1 MNHMRHRHQ
10 VMSMRWIKRLP
21 IGQTRPDVIQARSGL
36 GRGGF
41 TLMELVVVVLVIG
54 LFAGTTFPRIADA
67 WERLAVEGAA
77 DQFASAH
84 QKART
89 AAVRFGTVAELHI
102 DASTDRFWV
111 EVDTTASGSGVMDT
125 VGAVVDLSGD
135 HVDLRANRSLLCFD
149 PRGLVAAAAGCPAT
163 GALGAG
169 FFRGDSSDTLW
180 VTASGMLFQ
189 R

>member
-1 MNHMRHRHQ
+1 M
-10 VMSMRWIKRLP
+10 I
-21 IGQTRPDVIQARSGL
+21 
-36 GRGGF
+36 
-41 TLMELVVVVLVIG
+41 LVIG
-54 LFAGTTFPRIADA
+54 LFAGTAFPRIADA

-77 DQFASAH
+77 DQFESAH

-111 EVDTTASGSGVMDT
+111 EIDTTASRTGVMDT
-125 VGAVVDLSGD
+125 VGAVVDLSKD
-135 HVDLRANRSLLCFD
+135 RVDLMANRSLICFD
-149 PRGLVAAAAGCPAT
+149 ARGLVASAPGCPAT

-169 FFRGDSSDTLW
+169 FFRGGSSDTVW